1 MLFIV
6 STNTN
11 IYFNLAA
18 EEYLLKNRSEDV
30 FMLWKNDPAVVV
42 GKHQNTLREVN
53 SFYAQV
59 HHIQIARRLT
69 GGGTVYH
76 DSGNLNFT
84 FLKNGEPGK
93 LVDFRKFTDPV
104 IKALKNIGLETRF
117 EGNNSLTL
125 NGLKISGNAEHV
137 FKSRVLHH
145 GTLLFST
152 ELHHLKG
159 VLNVGQDTYED
170 KAVKSVPSK
179 VTNISAHLSEAMSV
193 EEFQD
198 QIRQYFRLEFSDYK
212 FYNFNEDELIAINEL
227 VEKKYKTW
235 DWIYGW
241 SPKYVF
247 RKSYNLGDNELKV
260 WLRVEKGII
269 KKAHVSGG
277 PFNDKSLFDFSLSLK
292 GLPHSLRTMEDQF
305 TILLNDFDEATL
317 LPEMLIEAFF

>member
-18 EEYLLKNRSEDV
+18 EEYLLKNRSEDI
-30 FMLWKNDPAVVV
+30 FMLWRNDPAVVV

-53 SFYAQV
+53 SFYALA
-59 HHIQIARRLT
+59 HNIKIARRLS

-84 FLKNGEPGK
+84 FVKNGEPGK

-104 IKALKNIGLETRF
+104 IKALAKMGLETKF

-125 NGLKISGNAEHV
+125 NGMKISGNAEHV

-152 ELHHLKG
+152 EIHHLKE
-159 VLNVGQDTYED
+159 VLKVNQDTYED
-170 KAVKSVPSK
+170 KAVKSVRSK
-179 VTNISAHLSEAMSV
+179 VTNISANLNEAMSV

-198 QIRQYFRLEFSDYK
+198 QIMQYFTLEFPDCE
-212 FYNFNEDELIAINEL
+212 FYSFKENELTAINEL
-227 VEKKYKTW
+227 VEKKYRTW
-235 DWIYGW
+235 DWIFGW
-241 SPKYVF
+241 SPKYIF
-247 RKSYNLGDNELKV
+247 RKRYIFGNDELNV

-269 KKAHVSGG
+269 KEANVSGG
-277 PFNDKSLFDFSLSLK
+277 PFNEKSLFDFNLSLK
-292 GLPHSLRTMEDQF
+292 DLPHSFRTIEDQL
-305 TILLNDFDEATL
+305 IKLLNDFDRDSLT
-317 LPEMLIEAFF
+317 PEMLKEAFF

>member
-1 MLFIV
+1 MLFIL

-18 EEYLLKNRSEDV
+18 EEYLLKNRNEDV
-30 FMLWKNDPAVVV
+30 FMLWRNDPAVVV

-53 SFYAQV
+53 SFYAFA
-59 HHIQIARRLT
+59 HKIQIARRLT

-84 FLKNGEPGK
+84 FIKNGEQGK
-93 LVDFRKFTDPV
+93 LVDFRKYTGPV
-104 IKALKNIGLETRF
+104 IKALAKMGLETRF

-152 ELHHLKG
+152 EMHHLKE
-159 VLNVGQDTYED
+159 VLNVDQDTYED
-170 KAVKSVPSK
+170 KAVKSVRSK
-179 VTNISAHLSEAMSV
+179 VTNISAHLNKAMSV

-198 QIRQYFRLEFSDYK
+198 QIRQYFTLEFSDYK
-212 FYNFNEDELIAINEL
+212 FYNFNEDERVAVNEL
-227 VEKKYKTW
+227 VEKKYQTW
-235 DWIYGW
+235 EWIYGW

-247 RKSYNLGDNELKV
+247 RKSYNLGGNELKV

-269 KKAHVSGG
+269 KEAHVSGG
-277 PFNDKSLFDFSLSLK
+277 PFNYKSLVNFSSSLK
-292 GLPHSLRTMEDQF
+292 GLPHSFRTMEDQLS
-305 TILLNDFDEATL
+305 ILLNDSDEATL
-317 LPEMLIEAFF
+317 SPEMLIEAFF

>member
-18 EEYLLKNRSEDV
+18 EEYLLKNSSEDI
-30 FMLWKNDPAVVV
+30 FMLWRNEPAVVV

-53 SFYAQV
+53 SFYALA
-59 HHIQIARRLT
+59 HNIQIARRLT

-84 FLKNGEPGK
+84 FIKNGEPGK

-104 IKALKNIGLETRF
+104 IKALEKMGLKIKF

-125 NGLKISGNAEHV
+125 NGMKISGNAEHV

-152 ELHHLKG
+152 EMHHLKG
-159 VLNVGQDTYED
+159 VLNVDQDTYED
-170 KAVKSVPSK
+170 KAVKSVRSK
-179 VTNISAHLSEAMSV
+179 VTNISAHLSNAISV

-198 QIRQYFRLEFSDYK
+198 HIRQYFTLEFSEHK
-212 FYNFNEDELIAINEL
+212 FYSFKENELIAINDL
-227 VEKKYKTW
+227 VEKKYQTW
-235 DWIYGW
+235 EWIFGW
-241 SPKYVF
+241 SPKYIF
-247 RKSYNLGDNELKV
+247 SKKLIIDDDELNV

-269 KKAHVSGG
+269 KEAHVSGG
-277 PFNDKSLFDFSLSLK
+277 PFNEKSLFDFSASLK
-292 GLPHSLRTMEDQF
+292 GLLHSF
-305 TILLNDFDEATL
+305 KTIENQLTIFLNDFDGPTL
-317 LPEMLIEAFF
+317 SPEMLKEAFF

>member
-30 FMLWKNDPAVVV
+30 FMLWRNDPAVVV

-53 SFYAQV
+53 SFYALA
-59 HHIQIARRLT
+59 HNIQIARRLS

-84 FLKNGEPGK
+84 YIKNGKPGK
-93 LVDFRKFTDPV
+93 LVDFRKFTEPV
-104 IKALKNIGLETRF
+104 IKALAKMGIETKF

-152 ELHHLKG
+152 EMHHLRE
-159 VLNVGQDTYED
+159 VLNVDQDTYED
-170 KAVKSVPSK
+170 KAVKSVRSK
-179 VTNISAHLSEAMSV
+179 VTNISANLSNSMSV

-198 QIRQYFRLEFSDYK
+198 QISQYFTLEFPDCE
-212 FYNFNEDELIAINEL
+212 FYSFKENELIAINEL
-227 VEKKYKTW
+227 VEKKYRTW
-235 DWIYGW
+235 DWIFGW
-241 SPKYVF
+241 SPKYIF
-247 RKSYNLGDNELKV
+247 RKRFIIGDDELNV

-269 KKAHVSGG
+269 KEANVSGG
-277 PFNDKSLFDFSLSLK
+277 PFNEKSLFDLNLSLK
-292 GLPHSLRTMEDQF
+292 GLPHSFRTIEDQLI
-305 TILLNDFDEATL
+305 ILLNDFDKDSLT
-317 LPEMLIEAFF
+317 PEMLKEAFF